1 MSKYRGVA
9 FEAEVSRD
17 VEPGLTTLYDRSRYG
32 NDGTMT
38 NVTWAQLPSGLWVMV
53 FNGASSLVDRANA
66 TTLSMGLRLNQG
78 YTIEGWINWEIAAEI
93 SQIVIGRYELDVS
106 GWELYLSKVAAVVSL
121 TQRHHHAGTIV
132 DANPRSAT
140 FSNGWTENTPLHM
153 AVVFQGNGTDCIH
166 YRNAVPVAVTSSTGG
181 IRAFEETAQDLVI
194 GARYTKDANWYQGEM
209 SKLIMHDYILTP
221 GQVLKRFEATRSL
234 FGV

>member
-106 GWELYLSKVAAVVSL
+106 GWELYLSKVAAVVSV

-132 DANPRSAT
+132 DTHPRSAT
-140 FSNGWTENTPLHM
+140 FSNGWTENTPWHM

-181 IRAFEETAQDLVI
+181 IRAFEETSRDLVL

-209 SKLIMHDYILTP
+209 SKLRMLDYILTP
-221 GQVLKRFEATRSL
+221 GQIYVIFNAERSL